1 MIFKWLKLHLLKKK
15 HVRFDGGISVVE
27 LQAREKENNICP
39 PLILTPLVYM
49 KAVMKAVNT

>member
-49 KAVMKAVNT
+49 KAVMKALNT